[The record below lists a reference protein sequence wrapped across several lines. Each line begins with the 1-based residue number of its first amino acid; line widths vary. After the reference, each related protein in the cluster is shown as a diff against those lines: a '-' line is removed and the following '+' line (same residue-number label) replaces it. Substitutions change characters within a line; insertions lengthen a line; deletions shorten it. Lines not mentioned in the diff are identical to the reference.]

1 MTRLIHAL
9 RLGFPGGIPLAW
21 RQLTAERKRF
31 MVAIAG
37 VSFGSLLML
46 FQLGIYQA
54 FMVMTQRPIHALQ
67 GDVVMVSPNFEYI
80 ISTAAFPERR
90 LVQALADPEV
100 KAVYPLMIANT
111 VWRVPETG
119 ETAVL
124 ALYGVRPHANA
135 FRNQSI
141 QALNEQILS
150 NENLIYDRHSKA
162 SYGNVHGLL
171 RQQGPF
177 MSEINQ
183 QRVRVVGTFELGET
197 LAAYAQAVMSLDG
210 FRRVTGRSDYN
221 IELGLISLHDPRQ
234 AKAVIERLSANLTP
248 DVRLMTRKDFLD
260 METAYWLENTPIGFI
275 VLAGL
280 LIAMLVGAVIVYQIL
295 YTDINDHIKE
305 YATLK
310 AMGMSDGFFG
320 MLVLQQASILPVLG
334 MVPALLFSGFMFHLA
349 TTVGGLPA
357 SLTLRDSIIVLG
369 LSIAMCLFAGWLAM
383 RRLKAADPADI
394 F

>member
-1 MTRLIHAL
+1 MSRLTHL
-9 RLGFPGGIPLAW
+9 LKLGFPGGIPLAW

-54 FMVMTQRPIHALQ
+54 FMVMTQRPIQALE
-67 GDVVMVSPNFEYI
+67 GDVIMVSPNFEYLL
-80 ISTAAFPERR
+80 STPPFPERR
-90 LVQALADPEV
+90 LTQTLADPEV
-100 KAVYPLMIANT
+100 SAVYPLMISN
-111 VWRVPETG
+111 VMWRVPDNG
-119 ETAVL
+119 ETARL
-124 ALYGVRPHANA
+124 ALFGVRPHANA
-135 FRNQSI
+135 FNTPSI
-141 QALNEQILS
+141 RDRSDQIVS
-150 NENLIYDRHSKA
+150 NENLIYDQRSKP
-162 SYGNVHGLL
+162 SYGSVQALL
-171 RQQGPF
+171 QERGPF
-177 MSEINQ
+177 MGEINHL
-183 QRVRVVGTFELGET
+183 RVRVADTFELGET
-197 LAAYAQAVMSLDG
+197 LAAYGHAIMSLDG
-210 FRRVTGRSDYN
+210 FRRVTGRLDYS
-221 IELGLISLHDPRQ
+221 IELGLITLHDPKQ

-248 DVRLMTRKDFLD
+248 DVRLMTRQDFLD
-260 METAYWLENTPIGFI
+260 METTYWMENTPVGFI

-334 MVPALLFSGFMFHLA
+334 MVPALVLSAIMFHLA

-357 SLTLRDSIIVLG
+357 SLTLRDTGIVLV
-369 LSIAMCLFAGWLAM
+369 LSIAMCVVAGWLAM
-383 RRLKAADPADI
+383 RRLQAADPADI